1 MNKPLPPVG
10 FLSRK
15 LAPIPMSQLADEPT
29 HGPQPHGASK
39 ALDDVVPLVEYDR
52 RERIVFLIRG
62 LVPRRR
68 PVFAAGLTDPGILV
82 GFSVGVL
89 LPLFA
94 AIPCLFD
101 NGYSSLL
108 GAWPRFGRHYYTAGL
123 TAGISLLA
131 AVLAIFKATPAVLTR
146 NEGLKKRRGATP

>member
-1 MNKPLPPVG
+1 
-10 FLSRK
+10 
-15 LAPIPMSQLADEPT
+15 MSQLADEPT

-68 PVFAAGLTDPGILV
+68 PVFAAGLTDPGIIGLPYARMDHSGVGILV